1 MVQKTIKDKTMKRY
15 FKNLFIALCGNNPY
29 QMELDRVREE
39 YEKTAEKVAQLEDLY
54 WISKETKVDIDK
66 RMASYQT
73 LVENL
78 RQRLKEKDE
87 QIAQLKLSRQRL
99 VNEHQKQVAAYSET
113 IAKLQ
118 EKLNKK

>member
-1 MVQKTIKDKTMKRY
+1 MVHKTIKDKTMKRY

>member
-54 WISKETKVDIDK
+54 WTFKELKVDVDK
-66 RMASYQT
+66 QMASYQT

>member
-1 MVQKTIKDKTMKRY
+1 MKRY

-54 WISKETKVDIDK
+54 WTFKELKVDVDK
-66 RMASYQT
+66 QMASYQT

-99 VNEHQKQVAAYSET
+99 VNEHQNPLAAYSET

-118 EKLNKK
+118 EKPNKK